1 MPVIINEFEAL
12 AEAPTSST
20 TPNEPSTDRDK
31 PSHSIEPEE
40 LMAALRVLTSRM
52 LRLWAH

>member
-12 AEAPTSST
+12 AEAPTASPA
-20 TPNEPSTDRDK
+20 PNESSADREKRAD
-31 PSHSIEPEE
+31 SIEPEE

-52 LRLWAH
+52 LRSWAH